1 MKDSI
6 LIYKKLSDKVLG
18 IAFTVHNKLGAGL
31 YEHLY
36 EKAFCFELEKEGI
49 PYKRQAVYPVFYDDI
64 LLGKY
69 QADIVVSDS
78 IFLELKAAAKFNG
91 SMEAQIINYLK
102 ISGIQVGYLINFHN
116 ASVEWKRFVNQR
128 V

>member
-1 MKDSI
+1 MKETAI
-6 LIYKKLSDKVLG
+6 LKKELSEKVLG

-36 EKAFCFELEKEGI
+36 EKAFCLELEKERI
-49 PYKRQAVYPVFYDDI
+49 PYKRQAVYPVHYDDV

-78 IFLELKAAAKFNG
+78 IILELKAAAKFNG
-91 SMEAQIINYLK
+91 SMEAQIINYMK
-102 ISGIQVGYLINFHN
+102 ISGIPVGYLINFHN
-116 ASVEWKRFVNQR
+116 ASVEWKRFINTG
-128 V
+128 